1 MTNDSLAQEVARH
14 LTLREE
20 KVVFAESCTAGLV
33 AATLGQIPGI
43 SNYLCGSAVVY
54 RADIKRR
61 WLGVRRKTIKKHTT
75 ESHETAREMA
85 IGIMLKCPEA
95 QWGVSIVGHLGPD
108 APPEKDGLIYI
119 CIVRRTKRGKLKV
132 KDTQEHRLST
142 DGRCKRQEEAV
153 EVVMT
158 HLTRCLTKKSQSEA
172 HKGDRARK
180 EDAEEPKVKKKHRIV
195 AS

>member
-1 MTNDSLAQEVARH
+1 MTSESLAQEVARQ

-20 KVVFAESCTAGLV
+20 KVVFAESCTAGLC

-43 SNYLCGSAVVY
+43 SNYMCGSAVVY

-61 WLGVRRKTIKKHTT
+61 WLGVRRRTIKKFTT

-85 IGIMLKCPEA
+85 VGIMQRCPEA
-95 QWGVSIVGHLGPD
+95 NWGVSIVGHLGPD

-119 CIVRRTKRGKLKV
+119 CIVRRTNKGNLKI
-132 KDTQEHRLST
+132 KDTQEHRLAG
-142 DGRCKRQEEAV
+142 DGRSKRQKEAV
-153 EVVMT
+153 EFVMT

-172 HKGDRARK
+172 HKGDTRRK
-180 EDAEEPKVKKKHRIV
+180 EDIEEQKPKKNRVV

>member
-1 MTNDSLAQEVARH
+1 MTSETLAQEVARQ

-33 AATLGQIPGI
+33 AATLGRIPGI
-43 SNYLCGSAVVY
+43 SNYMCGSAVVY
-54 RADIKRR
+54 RADMKRR

-85 IGIMLKCPEA
+85 LGIMLRCPEA
-95 QWGVSIVGHLGPD
+95 NWGVSIVGHLGPD
-108 APPEKDGLIYI
+108 APPEKDGLIYA
-119 CIVRRTKRGKLKV
+119 CIVRRTKKGKLKV
-132 KDTQEHRLST
+132 KDTQEHRLPDES
-142 DGRCKRQEEAV
+142 RSKRQAEAV

-172 HKGDRARK
+172 HKGDSRRK
-180 EDAEEPKVKKKHRIV
+180 EDADEPKAKKKNRIL

>member
-20 KVVFAESCTAGLV
+20 KLVFAESCTAGLC

-43 SNYLCGSAVVY
+43 SNYMCGSAVVY

-61 WLGVRRKTIKKHTT
+61 WLGVRRKTIKKYTT

-85 IGIMLKCPEA
+85 VGIMSRCPEA
-95 QWGVSIVGHLGPD
+95 DWGVSIVGHLGPD
-108 APPEKDGLIYI
+108 APPEKDGVICI
-119 CIVRRTKRGKLKV
+119 CIVRRTKKGRLKV
-132 KDTQEHRLST
+132 KDTQEHRLAN
-142 DGRCKRQEEAV
+142 DGRSKRQEEAV
-153 EVVMT
+153 EVVLT

-172 HKGDRARK
+172 HKGDHRRK
-180 EDAEEPKVKKKHRIV
+180 EDIDEPKKKKNRVV